1 MNQNNILNVKLSNS
15 QLNKLKPRIKNGT
28 EVTLNLSLNMVCNS
42 GDETNFLHKLSL
54 TNTQISR
61 IGKAFGNGSSANIKL
76 LQTHLSKMIPLRDSK
91 SFPIAAFLFNPI
103 GVILQN
109 INEFKTDANKQ

>member
-15 QLNKLKPRIKNGT
+15 QINKLKPRIKNGT

-54 TNTQISR
+54 TNTQVSR

-76 LQTHLSKMIPLRDSK
+76 LQTHLSKMIPLRGSK
-91 SFPIAAFLFNPI
+91 SFSIAAFLFNPI